1 MPPTNHRF
9 FIALL
14 PDAVI
19 QAYANSIKQQFADK
33 YASRAAL
40 RSPPHVTL
48 QPPFLWEMANL
59 PHLTQ
64 CLENFAAQYSPV
76 VLRLSGFGAFPPRVI
91 YLQVERTPELVQLQ
105 QALTKTLADQLAI
118 ADPRATH
125 RPFIPHLTVGF
136 RDLTRQNFHLAWAEF
151 QGQTVEFTCT
161 VFDVTLLVHTGQT
174 WEVFQAFPLQTP

>member
-1 MPPTNHRF
+1 LLLTNHRF

-19 QAYANSIKQQFADK
+19 QAYANSVKQQFAEK

-48 QPPFLWEMANL
+48 QPPFLWERANL
-59 PHLTQ
+59 LLLTQ
-64 CLENFAAQYSPV
+64 CLENFAAQCSPV
-76 VLRLSGFGAFPPRVI
+76 LLRLSGFGAFPPRVI

-105 QALTKTLADQLAI
+105 QALTKTLADHLAI
-118 ADPRATH
+118 ADSRTTN

-136 RDLTRQNFHLAWAEF
+136 RDLTRQNFHLSWAEF
-151 QGQTVEFTCT
+151 QCQKVELTCT
-161 VFDVTLLVHTGQT
+161 VFELTLLLHTGQK
-174 WEVFQAFPLQTP
+174 WEVFQTFPFQTP